1 MSEPFPERIGP
12 AADVPAA
19 QIVPQGRVRF
29 IPINEDTPRLLS
41 AYDVDEIAPGDAGE
55 RYSIPDMDAL
65 GSAYEGLKRMRSGGT
80 LRDSGNFL
88 RNEVVDLNPL
98 DLIYDPYPDAQGR
111 ITRTLQYK
119 DPFSGL
125 VSRIFRETRVDSL
138 LYRGKSDFVDAL
150 VLQALR
156 ADRFGGK
163 DDINREK
170 PPVPTAY
177 PVPPEASAPTAHA
190 FRSARLSQGLLGDH
204 VRSLQGNAS
213 AKEVIT
219 DVQQK
224 RDGLGVRRTARTNR
238 GDAVTALRP
247 FIVGNLI
254 EPGTR
259 RAFMDALDATA
270 EQESVRLKE
279 RAFEAGGLSADVVI
293 VGAGV
298 HAAVAAATLRQQS
311 PGISVL
317 IVDQGD
323 RVGGQFRSYGNR
335 PTFYLNSRGHRVDER
350 GQSALPG
357 GEDNLNP
364 FGDDAVMQL
373 PYITRETYPDNT
385 EMGDVAAVNTFFSA
399 PTLLQSK
406 VLGVSDNGLMRDGVY
421 RESVRVRDTQTGR
434 DLTVRAQAVMLLTG
448 AGERNVE
455 QLQPTGLWTAEQLLR
470 HFGDDKNPHPMD
482 QFKGK
487 RVAIIG
493 GGDSG
498 KIVAELLLRFGP
510 REAYGRSTAQLGGP
524 EEAVWYGTD
533 FVTQEEYCDAVRS
546 RYSPL
551 AAMIAPSGRLGS
563 AAYPLRPRR
572 SRVLNIQQ
580 LQNGGVLI
588 ADDRG
593 QTGQFDIAVDCRTL
607 QQPNNLF
614 EGLYRAQVIGGADT
628 VRSNVFGQR
637 VAVARRRFGSR
648 VYVAG
653 PAAKLPLSEKEL
665 ATYGGTSEN
674 TLALW
679 AQGPRVAALARM
691 IADQIKPGTR

>member
-12 AADVPAA
+12 VADVLAARIVAQAIRRYIPPAD
-19 QIVPQGRVRF
+19 V
-29 IPINEDTPRLLS
+29 
-41 AYDVDEIAPGDAGE
+41 VDEIVPGDAGE
-55 RYSIPDMDAL
+55 RYSIPDRDAL
-65 GSAYEGLKRMRSGGT
+65 RSAYEGLKRMRSDEP
-80 LRDSGNFL
+80 LRNSDNFL
-88 RNEVVDLNPL
+88 SNARVDLETL
-98 DLIYDPYPDAQGR
+98 GLMGEPYPGAQGSIAENFRYTAR
-111 ITRTLQYK
+111 I
-119 DPFSGL
+119 PEL
-125 VSRIFRETRVDSL
+125 VPRLFEEARVDSL
-138 LYRGKSDFVDAL
+138 LSRSIGSGKSVLVDAL

-156 ADRFGGK
+156 ARFGGK

-298 HAAVAAATLRQQS
+298 HAAVAAATLRQQN

-434 DLTVRAQAVMLLTG
+434 DFTVRAQAVMLLTG

-551 AAMIAPSGRLGS
+551 AAMIAPGGRLGS